1 MSALSITPETLYQSD
16 GFRRL
21 LGWSAAAHVLLAM
34 LVLSPLIR
42 LSRPAPAPI
51 FVDIVSLPAGEIAR
65 PRQIV
70 DEPVVI
76 PKRPRAKPV
85 QEAKPAPVKAP
96 VKAPVEKKPE
106 QPALTPEQILEQLR
120 AKHADPTRDT
130 PASASSSVTGRLD
143 PELAS
148 YRRKV
153 ENLIYAN
160 WAGARAFRFELGL
173 EVVFEIEVDAGGQL
187 KKVELVQG
195 SGKRHLD
202 ESAERAIRK
211 AAPYPPPPRSV
222 RVITVHMNPRDQA

>member
-1 MSALSITPETLYQSD
+1 MSALSVTPQSLYQSE

-21 LGWSAAAHVLLAM
+21 LGWSAAAHVGVLAV

-42 LSRPAPAPI
+42 LYRPVPAPV
-51 FVDIVSLPAGEIAR
+51 FVDIVSLPASALAR
-65 PRQIV
+65 PRQVV

-76 PKRPRAKPV
+76 PKQPRAKPV
-85 QEAKPAPVKAP
+85 REAKPVPP
-96 VKAPVEKKPE
+96 KAPVEKKPE
-106 QPALTPEQILEQLR
+106 QPTLTPEQILAQLR

-130 PASASSSVTGRLD
+130 PAAPSGSVSGRLD

-148 YRRKV
+148 YRRKI

-173 EVVFEIEVDAGGQL
+173 EVVFEIEIDAGGQL
-187 KKVELVQG
+187 RKVLLVQG
-195 SGKRHLD
+195 SGRPHLD
-202 ESAERAIRK
+202 ESAERAIYK
-211 AAPYPPPPRSV
+211 AAPYPSPPRSV